1 MWGPHVPSERA
12 AAEALIHI
20 SLMQRAKAAAQAVL
34 NFKTA
39 GKRHLWRR
47 HADLVGLL
55 GGSAACRRAQ
65 HKQYASAQALPFLLV
80 SNKNCVGKRAF

>member
-1 MWGPHVPSERA
+1 VPSERA

-55 GGSAACRRAQ
+55 GGGAACRRAQ